1 MLRWIQNLGHLIYK
15 GWFYLV
21 TAIPVFVCS
30 PLLVIGILSER
41 TYPVLYWVA
50 RSIWAPFILFMMG
63 TPVRKVDGSKAL
75 PAPPFIVVA
84 NHTSMLDIMLLLR
97 ICKKP
102 IVFVGKEELARIWFF
117 GFFYKRAAVLVN
129 RSDKNSRKRVYER
142 VREKLKYNRSIA
154 IYPEGGVPHVSVDMD
169 RFKDGAFSMA
179 IEHELPLVPI
189 VNFDCKKRLN
199 WELFEGG
206 PGILRYTILETIP
219 ANSYNIEELEDFKH
233 HVRNTMLEVLRE
245 DQASC

>member
-1 MLRWIQNLGHLIYK
+1 MIQLLRNLGYLAYK

-21 TAIPVFVCS
+21 TAIPVFICA
-30 PLLVIGILSER
+30 PILFIGVLSER
-41 TYPVLYWVA
+41 TYPILYWVA

-63 TPVRKVDGSKAL
+63 TPIRRVEDSLSL
-75 PAPPFIVVA
+75 PSAPFIVIA

-97 ICKKP
+97 ICRRP
-102 IVFVGKEELARIWFF
+102 VVFVGKEELGRIWLF
-117 GFFYKRAAVLVN
+117 GFFYKRAAILVN
-129 RSDKNSRKRVYER
+129 RSNKASRKRVYES
-142 VREKLKYNRSIA
+142 VRRKLHYKRSIA
-154 IYPEGGVPHVSVDMD
+154 IYPEGGVPHVSVDLD

-206 PGILRYTILETIP
+206 PGILRYKILDTIP
-219 ANSYNIEELEDFKH
+219 ANTFKEGQVEDFKQ
-233 HVRNTMLEVLRE
+233 HVRHLMLEALKA
-245 DQASC
+245 DTL

>member
-1 MLRWIQNLGHLIYK
+1 
-15 GWFYLV
+15 
-21 TAIPVFVCS
+21 
-30 PLLVIGILSER
+30 
-41 TYPVLYWVA
+41 
-50 RSIWAPFILFMMG
+50 
-63 TPVRKVDGSKAL
+63 
-75 PAPPFIVVA
+75 
-84 NHTSMLDIMLLLR
+84 
-97 ICKKP
+97 
-102 IVFVGKEELARIWFF
+102 
-117 GFFYKRAAVLVN
+117 
-129 RSDKNSRKRVYER
+129 
-142 VREKLKYNRSIA
+142 
-154 IYPEGGVPHVSVDMD
+154 VDMD

-206 PGILRYTILETIP
+206 PGILRYTILKTIP